1 MTIADRWL
9 LPDGIDEV
17 LPAAAAQI
25 ERVRRELLDLYTS
38 WGYELVIP
46 PHIEYLESLQAG
58 AGHDL
63 DLQTFKVV
71 DQLTG
76 RMMGLRA
83 DTTPSVARIDAHTL
97 RREGPVRLCYC
108 GSVFHTKADA
118 SSASRSPIQ
127 LGAEL
132 YGHAGFQSD
141 VEIMSL
147 MLTTLHRA
155 GQSRINV
162 DMGHAGIFRGLVR
175 ESGLDNDQQERL
187 FDALQ
192 RKANPE
198 IRELVEASVT
208 DPAIAEML
216 CLLPHLNG
224 DISILAAASEKL
236 AAAPDDVREAL
247 KLLQQIATGVQQ
259 TFPEVSLY
267 FDLSE
272 LSGYNYNYHTGV
284 VFAAYLP
291 GSGQSIAKGGRYDGI
306 GAAFGRARPA
316 TGFST
321 DLKLLLGLMASEA
334 KPATAIFAPQHAD
347 AELVQSLR
355 EQGECV
361 IYELPGQSQD
371 AVDLGCN
378 RRLVE
383 TSGGWQ
389 IESVEQ

>member
-17 LPAAAAQI
+17 LPAAAQQV
-25 ERVRRELLDLYTS
+25 ERLRRELLDLYSS

-108 GSVFHTKADA
+108 GSVFHTKASA

-132 YGHAGFQSD
+132 YGHAGFESD
-141 VEIMSL
+141 VEVISL
-147 MLTTLHRA
+147 MLTTLKHV
-155 GQSRINV
+155 GQQQINV
-162 DMGHAGIFRGLVR
+162 DIGHAGIFRGLMR
-175 ESGLDNDQQERL
+175 ESGLDADQQERL

-198 IRELVEASVT
+198 VQALVAEGVN

-224 DISILAAASEKL
+224 DISILADAGKRL
-236 AAAPDDVREAL
+236 AGAPADVRAAL
-247 KLLQQIATGVQQ
+247 VLLEQIAAGVQQ
-259 TFPEVSLY
+259 AFPEVSLY

-291 GSGQSIAKGGRYDGI
+291 GSGQAIAKGGRYDGI

-321 DLKLLLGLMASEA
+321 DLKLLLGLMVQETAPRS
-334 KPATAIFAPQHAD
+334 AIFAPQGAS
-347 AELVQSLR
+347 AELVQGLR
-355 EQGECV
+355 AQGERV
-361 IYELPGQSQD
+361 IYELPGQSQG
-371 AVDLGCN
+371 AAELGCN

-383 TSGGWQ
+383 TAGGWQ
-389 IESVEQ
+389 IEPVEQ

>member
-17 LPAAAAQI
+17 LPQAARNI
-25 ERVRRELLDLYTS
+25 ERVRRELLDCYAS

-108 GSVFHTKADA
+108 GSVFHTKADS

-132 YGHAGFQSD
+132 YGHAGFESD
-141 VEIMSL
+141 VEVMSL
-147 MLTTLHRA
+147 MLATLHA
-155 GQSRINV
+155 VGQRRINV
-162 DMGHAGIFRGLVR
+162 DIGHAGIFRGLVR
-175 ESGLDNDQQERL
+175 ESGLDADQQEIL

-198 IRELVEASVT
+198 VIALVNAEVNDKS
-208 DPAIAEML
+208 IAAML
-216 CLLPHLNG
+216 RLLPLLNG
-224 DISILAAASEKL
+224 DVTILQEATDKL
-236 AAAPDDVREAL
+236 AEAPRDVLDAL
-247 KLLQQIATGVQQ
+247 ATLKQVAEKMQQQ
-259 TFPEVSLY
+259 FPDVSLY

-291 GSGQSIAKGGRYDGI
+291 GSGQAIAKGGRYDGI

-321 DLKLLLGLMASEA
+321 DLKLLLNLMPVQSA
-334 KPATAIFAPQHAD
+334 PNNAILAPQNAD
-347 AELVQSLR
+347 VQLVQSLR

-361 IYELPGQSQD
+361 IYELPGQLQG
-371 AVDLGCN
+371 AADLGCN
-378 RRLVE
+378 RQLVE

-389 IESVEQ
+389 IESVDA